1 MNGIDVKFSG
11 EHSAQISI
19 DLPENELTPILTQFF
34 AQKQKEAT
42 VKGFRKG
49 KAPIKMIQRVFA
61 KEARAAASDR
71 VIELAYTMAIR
82 DHKLKPLSQ
91 PKVNNFKDENGQLK
105 CYMTV
110 EVLKPIM
117 LGQYLGLELKNT
129 EEPDFG
135 AEVEGTLTQLNKIAP
150 NLAEIVDKTYAA
162 REGDVVDVDFVS
174 KVDGATFEEKTGY
187 RIKLGD
193 KLFVEGFEGNV
204 LGMIEGES
212 KQFSLSFPADYV
224 NAEVAGKA
232 IDFDVKVNGVF
243 TIEDNT
249 EDELAVKVGLADG
262 AALRAQVK
270 AEVAEKHKVANREN
284 LENQIIEKLNEGHTF
299 SIPNSMIMN
308 ELVSVRRD
316 HADLTEEQQ
325 LETAK
330 KYVKTSI
337 ILNSIYERHPEI
349 AVKEEE
355 LKAKIAE
362 LAAKSGKTV
371 EETTKEL
378 ASKGMLDYYL
388 AYLKNS
394 KVIDFV
400 IQMADFGDE
409 DQVVETAE
417 VKLITNTSIGE

>member
-19 DLPENELTPILTQFF
+19 DLPENELAPILTQFF
-34 AQKQKEAT
+34 AQKQKDAT

-49 KAPIKMIQRVFA
+49 KAPIKMIQKVFA

-71 VIELAYTMAIR
+71 VVELAYGMAIR
-82 DHKLKPLSQ
+82 DHKLKPLAQ
-91 PKVNNFKDENGQLK
+91 PKVNSFKDEGGHIK
-105 CYMTV
+105 CDMSV

-117 LGQYLGLELKNT
+117 LGQYLGLELKNND
-129 EEPDFG
+129 ELDYS
-135 AEVEGTLTQLNKIAP
+135 AEIEGTLTQLNKIAP
-150 NLAEIVDKTYAA
+150 NLAEVADKTYAA
-162 REGDVVDVDFVS
+162 REGDVVDVDFVG
-174 KVDGATFEEKTGY
+174 KVDGAVFEEKVGY

-193 KLFVEGFEGNV
+193 KLFVQGFENNV
-204 LGMIEGES
+204 VGMIGGES
-212 KQFSLSFPADYV
+212 KQFSLSFPTDYV

-243 TIEDNT
+243 TVEDNT
-249 EDELAVKVGLADG
+249 ENELAIKVGLADG
-262 AALRAQVK
+262 AALRAQVM
-270 AEVAEKHKVANREN
+270 AEVAEKHKAANRES

-308 ELVSVRRD
+308 ELVSVKRD

-337 ILNSIYERHPEI
+337 ILSSIYERHPEI
-349 AVKEEE
+349 AVKEQE
-355 LKAKIAE
+355 LKDKVAE
-362 LAAKSGKTV
+362 LAEKSGKTV
-371 EETTKEL
+371 EETMKEL
-378 ASKGMLDYYL
+378 VSKGMLDYYL

-409 DQVVETAE
+409 VVETAE
-417 VKLITNTSIGE
+417 VELITNTTIGE

>member
-19 DLPENELTPILTQFF
+19 DLPDNELVPVLTQFF

-49 KAPIKMIQRVFA
+49 KAPIKMIQKVFA

-71 VIELAYTMAIR
+71 VVELAYSMAIR
-82 DHKLKPLSQ
+82 DHKLKPLTQ
-91 PKVNNFKDENGQLK
+91 PKVNSFKDEGGHIK
-105 CYMTV
+105 CDMSV

-117 LGQYLGLELKNT
+117 LGQYLGLELKNSET
-129 EEPDFG
+129 PDFG
-135 AEVEGTLTQLNKIAP
+135 TEVDGTLTQLNKIAP
-150 NLAEIVDKTYAA
+150 NLAEVADKTYAA
-162 REGDVVDVDFVS
+162 REGDVVDVDFVG
-174 KVDGATFEEKTGY
+174 KIAGEVFEEKVGY

-193 KLFVEGFEGNV
+193 KLFVEGFENNV
-204 LGMIEGES
+204 LGMVAGES

-224 NAEVAGKA
+224 NVEVAGKA
-232 IDFDVKVNGVF
+232 IDFDVKINGVF
-243 TIEDNT
+243 TVEDNS

-262 AALRAQVK
+262 VALRAQVM
-270 AEVAEKHKVANREN
+270 AEVVEKHKVANRES
-284 LENQIIEKLNEGHTF
+284 LENQIIEKLNEGHIF

-308 ELVSVRRD
+308 ELVSVKRD
-316 HADLTEEQQ
+316 HSELSEEQQ

-337 ILNSIYERHPEI
+337 ILSSIYERHPEI

-378 ASKGMLDYYL
+378 VSKGMLDYYL

-409 DQVVETAE
+409 VVETAE
-417 VKLITNTSIGE
+417 VELITNTNIGE